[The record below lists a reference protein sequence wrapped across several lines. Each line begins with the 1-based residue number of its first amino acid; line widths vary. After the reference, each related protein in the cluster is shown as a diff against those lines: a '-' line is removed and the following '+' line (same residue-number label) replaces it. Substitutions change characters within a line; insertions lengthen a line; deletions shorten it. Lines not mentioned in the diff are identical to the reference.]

1 MFGSRLRILTNN
13 GEMLGA
19 CPARMDAP
27 SSYISPE
34 SFDLLTLTKGPQT
47 VLWGPGNSAGTIRF
61 DREQP
66 RFDKPGVQGNAS
78 LLAASNNRWDE
89 NADISLGSEDGYLR
103 LMGNKSRSD
112 DYKDGNGDRVPSKWD
127 KWNGDM
133 ALGWTPDKDTLIE
146 LTAGKGTGNRV
157 MRVAVWTAPSS
168 GEKAWVPGSKNQIS
182 GRYSR
187 NLKRMSITTTPTT
200 LWITIHFVHPT
211 VVCQEVCRKE

>member
-1 MFGSRLRILTNN
+1 
-13 GEMLGA
+13 
-19 CPARMDAP
+19 
-27 SSYISPE
+27 
-34 SFDLLTLTKGPQT
+34 LTKGPQT
-47 VLWGPGNSAGTIRF
+47 VAGGRVSAGTIRF

-146 LTAGKGTGNRV
+146 LTAGKGD
-157 MRVAVWTAPSS
+157 
-168 GEKAWVPGSKNQIS
+168 GESRYA
-182 GRYSR
+182 GRYGRLPVQARKPGCQVRKIKYQGNSR
-187 NLKRMSITTTPTT
+187 NLKRMSITTPTT

-211 VVCQEVCRKE
+211 VVCQEVCRNDRQRHG

>member
-1 MFGSRLRILTNN
+1 M
-13 GEMLGA
+13 
-19 CPARMDAP
+19 
-27 SSYISPE
+27 
-34 SFDLLTLTKGPQT
+34 TKGPQT

-146 LTAGKGTGNRV
+146 LTAGKGD
-157 MRVAVWTAPSS
+157 
-168 GEKAWVPGSKNQIS
+168 GESRYAGRSMDGSQFRRESLGARFENQIS

-211 VVCQEVCRKE
+211 VVCQEVYRKE

>member
-1 MFGSRLRILTNN
+1 M
-13 GEMLGA
+13 
-19 CPARMDAP
+19 
-27 SSYISPE
+27 
-34 SFDLLTLTKGPQT
+34 
-47 VLWGPGNSAGTIRF
+47 
-61 DREQP
+61 
-66 RFDKPGVQGNAS
+66 
-78 LLAASNNRWDE
+78 

-146 LTAGKGTGNRV
+146 LTAGKGTGIALCGSQYGRLPV
-157 MRVAVWTAPSS
+157 QAR
-168 GEKAWVPGSKNQIS
+168 KQPGSKNQIS

-187 NLKRMSITTTPTT
+187 NLKRMSITTTST

-211 VVCQEVCRKE
+211 VVCQNGRNDRQRHG